1 MPTASDGPYLKKPEN
16 SCAVIGDVSIETI
29 HHSGALLISAMRGG
43 TRVSKRYFGYTQEEA
58 LELFNEEFHVDED
71 DSCHHVHDLMK

>member
-1 MPTASDGPYLKKPEN
+1 MPTASDGPYLKEPEN
-16 SCAVIGDVSIETI
+16 SYAVIGDVSIETI

-58 LELFNEEFHVDED
+58 LDDFNEKFPLDAAD
-71 DSCHHVHDLMK
+71 D